1 MKTIIIATNNQN
13 KVKEIKSLFDNKN
26 ICFKTLKEIG
36 YKDEI
41 IEDGNTFS
49 ENALIK
55 AKTIALKYNIPAISD
70 DSGLEVRALN
80 WEPGIYSARYAYN
93 LHDDEENNKLLL
105 KNLEGIED
113 RYARYACAICLY
125 YPNGKHIDVLEYCEG
140 EIIDEKKGTNGF
152 GYDPYFYI
160 PSLGKT
166 FAEVPL
172 EIKNTMSHRA
182 KALRRLKELINED
195 FSIKW

>member
-1 MKTIIIATNNQN
+1 MTTIIIATNNQN
-13 KVKEIKSLFDNKN
+13 KVKEIKSLFNN
-26 ICFKTLKEIG
+26 AEICFKTLKEIG
-36 YKDEI
+36 FLEDI

-55 AKTIALKYNIPAISD
+55 AKTIATKYNMPAISD

-80 WEPGIYSARYAYN
+80 WAPGIYSARYAYN

-105 KNLEGIED
+105 QNLKGIED

-125 YPNGKHIDVLEYCEG
+125 YPNKEHLDVLEYCEG
-140 EIIDEKKGTNGF
+140 EIIDDRRGCNGF

-182 KALRRLKELINED
+182 KALRALKELINED
-195 FSIKW
+195 FSIKR